1 MLDHPVAKTVVDA
14 LNAEQIP
21 YLLAGSFSSNFY
33 GIPRSTKDAD
43 FVIELSGKS
52 VMSLVKHF
60 PPEFHLD
67 PQVRFESVTGTL
79 RNVIDVTGTPFQV
92 ELFRLS
98 TDPHDQER
106 FRRRVAIA
114 SQDRT
119 VYLPT
124 AEDVVITKLR
134 WALTLGRQKDLDDIR
149 DVLSVRIAKLDWDYV
164 DHWCDLHGTRD
175 ILSQIRSRLPSV

>member
-1 MLDHPVAKTVVDA
+1 MLEHPVARTVVDA

-21 YLLAGSFSSNFY
+21 YLLVGSFSSNFY

-52 VMSLVKHF
+52 VMSLLKHF

-67 PQVRFESVTGTL
+67 PQMRFESVTGTP

-106 FRRRVAIA
+106 FRRRVSIV
-114 SQDRT
+114 SHGRT

-124 AEDVVITKLR
+124 PEDVVITKLL
-134 WALTLGRQKDLDDIR
+134 WAMRLGRSKDSDDIR
-149 DVLSVRIAKLDWDYV
+149 DVLSVQQSSLDWDYI
-164 DHWCDLHGTRD
+164 HKWCAEHQTRELLD
-175 ILSQIRSRLPSV
+175 RIRQTVPTT